1 MFLRITFY
9 LLLTAAVSAAQS
21 APEVADPEVTGA
33 MAFATRCSVCHAG
46 DGTGTERGPNIL
58 APMAAATD
66 ERLVTVITKGT
77 ERGMPAQPM
86 PEPELKTLIEFL
98 RTMKPPARRGRG
110 PRSGTAM
117 LTDGTQL
124 EGLIL
129 GASSFDMHLR
139 TEGGQVHRLLRES
152 GGETFT
158 KASILPKKD
167 WPSYHNDS
175 ANRYLDADQI
185 NRNNVDGLTLGWMFP
200 VLNTPRLEA
209 TPVVVDG
216 VMYVTGW
223 NEAWALDA
231 ATGRQLWHYGQ
242 DRTSGLISEAGGSAN
257 RGVSVDATRVYMV
270 TDHAHLLAL
279 DRWTGEKIWDTEMAD
294 YREQYAATAAPLV
307 VGDLVIS
314 GIAGGEEGVRGF
326 LDAYDARTGE
336 RAWRFWTIPTRDDPE
351 ASTWIG
357 SALEHGCGATWLTGA
372 YDAELDLLFWTVGN
386 PCPDYNVAER
396 LGDNLYTNSVLAL
409 RPKTGEMVWYYQF
422 TPHDTHD
429 WDAQQPTVL
438 IDAEFEGRPRKLM
451 VQSSRNGMLYVLD
464 RTNGKVLRATKTY
477 DRVNWNEGLDEN
489 GRPIF
494 AEGQEATPEGSIV
507 CPGAGGGSNWQSSAY
522 NPHTKLFYAM
532 ISETCANYK
541 AMDQEFELGRRFFGG
556 TARGVGERVR
566 YLRAFNIE
574 TGEKV
579 WDFHLQG
586 TGRNGS
592 GTLTTAGGLVFSG
605 EEGGGFMALDAATG
619 EKLWYVNLN
628 QRWAASPMSYMVGGK
643 QYVAIAGNVGFFAFA
658 LPD

>member
-1 MFLRITFY
+1 MRNRILSC
-9 LLLTAAVSAAQS
+9 LLVAAAVAAAQS
-21 APEVADPEVTGA
+21 APDVTGA
-33 MAFATRCSVCHAG
+33 MAFTTRCSVCHAG
-46 DGTGTERGPNIL
+46 DGTGTERGPSIL
-58 APMAAATD
+58 APMAAASD
-66 ERLVTVITKGT
+66 ERLASVITKGT

-86 PEPELKTLIEFL
+86 PEAELKTLIEFL

-110 PRSGTAM
+110 PQAGSAQ
-117 LTDGTQL
+117 LTDGRKL

-129 GASSFDMHLR
+129 GASSFDLHLR
-139 TEGGQVHRLLRES
+139 TEDGQVHRLLRE
-152 GGETFT
+152 GDGATFSE
-158 KASILPKKD
+158 APVLPKKD

-185 NRNNVDGLTLGWMFP
+185 NRGNVGEMTLRWMFP

-231 ATGRQLWHYGQ
+231 STGRNLWHYGQ

-257 RGVSVDATRVYMV
+257 RGVSVDESRVYMV

-279 DRWTGEKIWDTEMAD
+279 DRWTGEKIWDAEMAD

-326 LDAYDARTGE
+326 LDAYNAKTGE

-351 ASTWIG
+351 AATWIG

-372 YDAELDLLFWTVGN
+372 YDAELDLLYWTVGN
-386 PCPDYNVAER
+386 PCPDYNGAER

-409 RPKTGEMVWYYQF
+409 RPETGEMVWYYQF

-438 IDAEFEGRPRKLM
+438 VDAEFEGRPRKLM

-477 DRVNWNEGLDEN
+477 DRVNWNKGLDEN

-556 TARGVGERVR
+556 SARGVGERVR

-579 WDFHLQG
+579 WDFRLQG

-619 EKLWYVNLN
+619 EKLWHVDLN
-628 QRWAASPMSYMVGGK
+628 QSWAASPMSYVVGGK
-643 QYVAIAGNVGFFAFA
+643 QYVAIAGNVGFFAFG